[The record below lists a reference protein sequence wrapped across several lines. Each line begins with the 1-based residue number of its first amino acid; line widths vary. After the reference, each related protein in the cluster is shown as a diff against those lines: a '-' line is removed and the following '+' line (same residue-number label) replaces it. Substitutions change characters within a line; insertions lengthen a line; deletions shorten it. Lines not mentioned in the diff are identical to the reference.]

1 MKISCSAVEQLREE
15 FKSKIQ
21 QSVEYRHR
29 ALMALYEAQTAIEK
43 AGKKTN
49 ELNGIGFDRIDA
61 SELTR
66 LAEKVK
72 AGEWLDDAEEAALCE
87 SLPKYWGQFLRLQDL
102 YELPGIGLQVVKTAA
117 SGVSDQLKEAA

>member
-1 MKISCSAVEQLREE
+1 METNCSAVEKLREE

-21 QSVEYRHR
+21 QSVEYRYR

-49 ELNGIGFDRIDA
+49 ILNGVGFDRIDA
-61 SELTR
+61 AELTR

-72 AGEWLDDAEEAALCE
+72 AGELLEDTEEAKLLA
-87 SLPKYWGQFLRLQDL
+87 SLPKYWGQFLRLQGL
-102 YELPGIGLQVVKTAA
+102 YELPGVGLKMVKVAVLGR
-117 SGVSDQLKEAA
+117 SELKEAA